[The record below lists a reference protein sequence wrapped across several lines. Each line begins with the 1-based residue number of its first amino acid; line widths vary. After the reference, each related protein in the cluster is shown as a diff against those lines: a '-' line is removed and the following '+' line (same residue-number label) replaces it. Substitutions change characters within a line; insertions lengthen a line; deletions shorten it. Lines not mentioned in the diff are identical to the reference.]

1 MAAGRMAKDS
11 DIIHGDDKDGWE
23 RLRAEKDEVRE
34 EGTTWNVAH
43 SARLAALKQA
53 GHDEA
58 KSKKQQRS
66 CTTENEDIIAHA
78 MCGKSKPPAPVP
90 QMYVVARTRSNARF
104 G

>member
-1 MAAGRMAKDS
+1 MSLAGWLLDVDDLVDFAMSHWCEKHECFTVWPLLVGAHMAAGRMAKDS

-58 KSKKQQRS
+58 KSKV
-66 CTTENEDIIAHA
+66 T
-78 MCGKSKPPAPVP
+78 
-90 QMYVVARTRSNARF
+90 
-104 G
+104 